1 MMSYQTEAGLITVFH
16 TWAENDGTS
25 LPSFAGL
32 VKDVPWEP

>member
-1 MMSYQTEAGLITVFH
+1 MMSYQTETELITVLH
-16 TWAENDGTS
+16 IWAEHDGTS